1 MSNPITHL
9 CALLRT
15 TLSLFR
21 CLGNYNP
28 QGQCWLVRDLTPWSV
43 LCVIIIKR
51 AAVSESRCQRC
62 VCCHCFLIVHWAK
75 VTPTSQRPVSPPLS
89 QCQNYG
95 GPWTSEKYL
104 PVQWKVPSHQIKI
117 EIWTEGTAATMPLTA
132 QLSVCPTVP
141 LPPVAPLVTCC
152 RPPDPHQLSYSA
164 LCPPDP
170 PNFPTVHCDHHSPLA
185 LCALLQTGLTRP
197 RPSHSYVHLSDPGTR
212 LVSNWERDK
221 NQDKNTPGEDPPRPS
236 ASAWLCSTTKKQV
249 MAHHYLF
256 IMCYIMGSGAHFG
269 IPYVSVFCGPGHPR
283 TLILLL
289 SMRGG
294 KTRSCPLMAGN
305 WPLMRAGGWWPL
317 CWPHN
322 AGQFKI
328 INTGA

>member
-9 CALLRT
+9 SALLRT

-75 VTPTSQRPVSPPLS
+75 VTPTSQQPVSPPLS

-141 LPPVAPLVTCC
+141 SLLLLHWSLVVVRLT
-152 RPPDPHQLSYSA
+152 PT
-164 LCPPDP
+164 
-170 PNFPTVHCDHHSPLA
+170 NFPTVHW
-185 LCALLQTGLTRP
+185 G
-197 RPSHSYVHLSDPGTR
+197 
-212 LVSNWERDK
+212 
-221 NQDKNTPGEDPPRPS
+221 
-236 ASAWLCSTTKKQV
+236 
-249 MAHHYLF
+249 
-256 IMCYIMGSGAHFG
+256 
-269 IPYVSVFCGPGHPR
+269 
-283 TLILLL
+283 
-289 SMRGG
+289 
-294 KTRSCPLMAGN
+294 
-305 WPLMRAGGWWPL
+305 
-317 CWPHN
+317 
-322 AGQFKI
+322 
-328 INTGA
+328 

>member
-1 MSNPITHL
+1 MSNPIAHL

-21 CLGNYNP
+21 CLGNYP
-28 QGQCWLVRDLTPWSV
+28 KGQCWLVRDLTPWSV

-62 VCCHCFLIVHWAK
+62 GCCHCFPIVHWAK
-75 VTPTSQRPVSPPLS
+75 VTPTSQWPVSPPLS

-141 LPPVAPLVTCC
+141 SLLLLQWSLVVIRPTPP
-152 RPPDPHQLSYSA
+152 Y
-164 LCPPDP
+164 
-170 PNFPTVHCDHHSPLA
+170 FPTVHCVIVSTWPHDFSIVHCDHHSPLA
-185 LCALLQTGLTRP
+185 PCALLQTGLTRP

-236 ASAWLCSTTKKQV
+236 VPVPDFVA
-249 MAHHYLF
+249 
-256 IMCYIMGSGAHFG
+256 
-269 IPYVSVFCGPGHPR
+269 
-283 TLILLL
+283 
-289 SMRGG
+289 
-294 KTRSCPLMAGN
+294 
-305 WPLMRAGGWWPL
+305 
-317 CWPHN
+317 
-322 AGQFKI
+322 
-328 INTGA
+328 